1 MPEQVS
7 ISVVSSGVNIAAGAV
22 TSVTAGT
29 GLTGGN
35 ITSSGTIAAD
45 FAASGSATANK
56 VVEATDSRLSNART
70 PTTHG
75 SSHGVS
81 GSDPIPADGI
91 AQSQVASL
99 TTDLAAKVPTTRQ
112 VIAGDG
118 LLGGGALSTNVSLEV
133 LFGAVANTVCEGND
147 ARLTNSRTPDVHA
160 STHATG
166 GSDVLTLGQSQIT
179 NLTTDLAARAL
190 GATTMTAG
198 TGLTGGG
205 DLTANRTF
213 SVAYGTTSTTATV
226 GNDSRLSFI
235 ASGTGATTLTLQNKL
250 RDVLSVKDF
259 GAVGDGSTDDTTAIS
274 NAITAAMGKTLF
286 FPAGTYVLT
295 QTGTNQISKTLSGNL
310 TLNGDNATIKA
321 IPSTQVNQML
331 YFTQVNQY
339 NVEVS
344 GLIFDANQKAQSI
357 LRFDNNS
364 GTAGSATAL
373 VTIDNCEFKN
383 CLGVVGGVGG
393 QTGVIGVLIAGGYK
407 RVSITNTR
415 ILNMNRNTS
424 SNVVGS
430 TGTVGLAISPASTLY
445 CESANISGCLVADI
459 LNQETTGNS
468 YNQDTDGL
476 SLFGGLNDAGSTYV
490 PCSYTITNN
499 TFVNCK
505 GRAIK
510 IQSDEANVSNNVFRF
525 AIRPCASANTGISSF
540 GGIVNFQVQAGTIS
554 NNVWHYDP
562 APGNTNPFSITNT
575 AGDAGS
581 GCVGFFASGS
591 IARPRS
597 ITISGNVVYNNVPEA
612 VGAMMQLF
620 TTTEGSMPSGA
631 SALPMFVTIKENRIL
646 AGACKYFLN
655 TALRTSAAGTLY
667 MTISDNAASK
677 MQTAFM
683 CNPSSG
689 SYDNNVIVCTNN
701 INASGTDVLHL
712 ENTGTGTNYPAKI
725 TALNNVGIGLE
736 ADKIRTTTTA
746 FLPRTGGVSPLESIG
761 SQFSMQTV
769 TLAAGADYTFPQRT
783 YVANGGLRLITG
795 TTFGGDVNAMFSGV
809 SGTLN
814 GHFTGSNAVVV
825 HSTGAPPSS
834 PANRIHIGQNGGLVQ
849 VRNTF
854 GSSYIITLFS
864 WG

>member
-1 MPEQVS
+1 MPEQIS

-99 TTDLAAKVPTTRQ
+99 TSDLAAKVPTTRQ
-112 VIAGDG
+112 VIAGTG
-118 LLGGGALSTNVSLEV
+118 LGGGGALSTDVTLSVSYGTSSTTACV
-133 LFGAVANTVCEGND
+133 GND
-147 ARLTNSRTPDVHA
+147 ARLTNARTPDVHA
-160 STHATG
+160 STHTAA
-166 GSDVLTLGQSQIT
+166 GSDPLTLSQSQIT
-179 NLTTDLAARAL
+179 GLVASLSGKALAA
-190 GATTMTAG
+190 TQVIAG

-205 DLTANRTF
+205 DLTTDCTLA
-213 SVAYGTTSTTATV
+213 VAYGSTSTTATV

-259 GAVGDGSTDDTTAIS
+259 GALGDGSTDDTTAIS

-286 FPAGTYVLT
+286 FPAGTYVLS

-310 TLNGDNATIKA
+310 TLKGDNAIIKA
-321 IPSTQVNQML
+321 MPPTTVNQML
-331 YFTQVNQY
+331 VFTQVNQY
-339 NVEVS
+339 NVEAS

-357 LRFDNNS
+357 LRFDNNT
-364 GTAGSATAL
+364 GTAGASTAL
-373 VTIDNCEFKN
+373 MTIDNCEFKN
-383 CLGVVGGVGG
+383 CLGIVGGVGG
-393 QTGVIGVLIAGGYK
+393 QTGAIGLLIAGGYK

-415 ILNMNRNTS
+415 ILNMNRLAS

-430 TGTVGLAISPASTLY
+430 TGTLGLGIIASSGLY

-468 YNQDTDGL
+468 YNQDTDGI
-476 SLFGGLNDAGSTYV
+476 SLFGGLNSAGSTYV
-490 PCSYTITNN
+490 PCSYTVTNN

-510 IQSDEANVSNNVFRF
+510 IQSDEANISNNVFRF
-525 AIRPCASANTGISSF
+525 GIRPCASANTGISSF
-540 GGIVNFQVQAGTIS
+540 GGVVDFQVQAGNIS

-581 GCVGFFASGS
+581 RCITFYTSGS
-591 IARPRS
+591 IPRPRS
-597 ITISGNVVYNNVPEA
+597 VTVNGNIIYNNVTEA
-612 VGAMMQLF
+612 VGAMLECF
-620 TTTEGSMPSGA
+620 NTTEGSMPSGA
-631 SALPMFVTIKENRIL
+631 SALPMFVTFKENRML
-646 AGACKYFLN
+646 GGACKYFLD

-667 MTISDNAASK
+667 MTISDNAVSK
-677 MQTAFM
+677 IQTAFM

-736 ADKIRTTTTA
+736 ADKTRTTTTA

-795 TTFGGDVNAMFSGV
+795 TTFGGDVNAMFSGA
-809 SGTLN
+809 SGNLVQ
-814 GHFTGSNAVVV
+814 HFVGTTAVVIAA
-825 HSTGAPPSS
+825 TGAAGSTS
-834 PANRIHIGQNGGLVQ
+834 NKIHIGQNGGLVQ